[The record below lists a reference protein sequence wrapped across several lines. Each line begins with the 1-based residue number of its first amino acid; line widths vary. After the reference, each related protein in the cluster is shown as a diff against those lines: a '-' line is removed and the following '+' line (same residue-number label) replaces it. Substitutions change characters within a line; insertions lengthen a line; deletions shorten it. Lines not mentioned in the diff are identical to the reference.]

1 MNLRK
6 TSLILLAA
14 AALAVVIVP
23 ATQAALVA
31 KMDLGEMTFNADRIA
46 RVTVLDVE
54 QGSMTLGG
62 GELPVVTYT
71 LRVDEAFKG
80 QFDDSKGVAVIEV
93 RMVGNIKQAPATSGP
108 QHFSALPE
116 MPHLTVGHDYLLFAT
131 APSAVG
137 LSAPVGLG
145 QGTFRIYTDDKD
157 EMAANELDNAGLFS
171 GPVSYTDLADAIRNE
186 LGQ

>member
-6 TSLILLAA
+6 TSLLLLAA
-14 AALAVVIVP
+14 AAFAVVVVP
-23 ATQAALVA
+23 AAHAAWVA

-54 QGSMTLGG
+54 QGSVTLGG
-62 GELPVVTYT
+62 GELPVVTYK

-80 QFDDSKGVAVIEV
+80 TFDDDKGVTVIEV
-93 RMVGNIKQAPATSGP
+93 SMLGSIKQAPPANGMQKLAT
-108 QHFSALPE
+108 LPE
-116 MPHLTVGHDYLLFAT
+116 LPHLQLGHDYLLFAT
-131 APSAVG
+131 APSSIG
-137 LSAPVGLG
+137 LSSPVGLG
-145 QGTFRIYTDDKD
+145 QGAFSIYTADKQ

-171 GPVSYTDLADAIRNE
+171 GPVSYNDLADAIRNE